1 MYIVGMILILKLSR
15 IGVVMYSFRIVIHE
29 VSKRNHHRFGET
41 PTEASR
47 HSHAVAVVEEGLS
60 KLLSEDISVLGYYL
74 SEYFECWLK
83 LSFDFFEERH
93 IEERFIQGH
102 NLLVRPMHHSL
113 CDCYAIEVW
122 TEE

>member
-1 MYIVGMILILKLSR
+1 MDIVGVILILKLSR

-29 VSKRNHHRFGET
+29 VSKRNHHRFGEA
-41 PTEASR
+41 PTEAPR
-47 HSHAVAVVEEGLS
+47 HGHAVAVVEEGLGE
-60 KLLSEDISVLGYYL
+60 LLSENISVLGYYF
-74 SEYFECWLK
+74 SEYFESRLK

-102 NLLVRPMHHSL
+102 YLLIRPMHHSL